1 MTLSQYVLK
10 RNGVPMGDNKALLLM
25 LQRAFGA
32 SSFANFWKYWNP
44 IWSYYLGRFIFKPL
58 KRVFP
63 TALATVMTFSISGL
77 IHDLAVMVLKSKI
90 SFLLSFWFTLM
101 GILVVV
107 GELLKINY
115 SKSPL
120 WVRVFFNGFIIASS
134 FMLTRLL
141 TSY

>member
-10 RNGVPMGDNKALLLM
+10 RNGVPMGDNKGLLLM

-32 SSFANFWKYWNP
+32 GSFANFWKYWNP
-44 IWSYYLGRFIFKPL
+44 IWSYYLSRFIFKPL

-63 TALATVMTFSISGL
+63 TALATILTFSISGL

-90 SFLLSFWFTLM
+90 SFLLSYWFTLM
-101 GILVVV
+101 GILVVA

-115 SKSPL
+115 SKSPF
-120 WVRVFFNGFIIASS
+120 WVRVIFNFILIGGS
-134 FMLTRLL
+134 FTLVKYLIF
-141 TSY
+141 

>member
-63 TALATVMTFSISGL
+63 TALATILTFSVSGL

-90 SFLLSFWFTLM
+90 SFLISFWFTLM
-101 GILVVV
+101 GILVVA

-115 SKSPL
+115 SKSPF
-120 WVRVFFNGFIIASS
+120 WVRVIVNFILIGGS
-134 FMLTRLL
+134 FTLVKYLIL
-141 TSY
+141 